1 MNYQEKIDQYLE
13 TVNNGLMFFTRK
25 DKGLVGEAMRYSLI
39 GGGKRVRP
47 TLALMTCES
56 LCGDWQPALLPSLAI
71 EMVHSYSLIH
81 DDLPCMDNDDYR
93 RGQLSCHKKYG
104 ETVALLAGDALQA
117 KAYELLASIP
127 DAAIG
132 LHCVKIL
139 SEASGISGMVYGQ
152 ELDLSE
158 SKDLHSLQLINR
170 NKTGKMI
177 TAAVLLGE
185 AAAANQDP
193 TIKTSLKQYADNIG
207 EVFQI
212 VDDFLDV
219 TSTNEVLGKPVG
231 SDIKNNKETY
241 VSLFGLEKAKDYANE
256 LTQSAC
262 DQLSSLKDKA
272 APLKWYANQLLVRIK

>member
-1 MNYQEKIDQYLE
+1 
-13 TVNNGLMFFTRK
+13 
-25 DKGLVGEAMRYSLI
+25 
-39 GGGKRVRP
+39 
-47 TLALMTCES
+47 
-56 LCGDWQPALLPSLAI
+56 
-71 EMVHSYSLIH
+71 
-81 DDLPCMDNDDYR
+81 
-93 RGQLSCHKKYG
+93 
-104 ETVALLAGDALQA
+104 
-117 KAYELLASIP
+117 
-127 DAAIG
+127 
-132 LHCVKIL
+132 
-139 SEASGISGMVYGQ
+139 
-152 ELDLSE
+152 
-158 SKDLHSLQLINR
+158 
-170 NKTGKMI
+170 MI

-193 TIKTSLKQYADNIG
+193 TIKTSLKQYADSIG

-212 VDDFLDV
+212 VDDILDV